1 MNKKQLYFIVFCI
14 IIISSFSIYI
24 TSNTKSKQLNYIFS
38 RRITITNESIDP
50 LYLSENYTTFSLLMN
65 SSWQMTNLINASSMF
80 KLETDEDSNQNIIFI
95 TDSLQPGENISLS
108 YSIQIEQ
115 IKRLHPTISIS
126 KSGQLSDIP
135 FTIKERYC
143 QQSETFS
150 TKDVEV
156 ERLTYQVWNKT
167 GMSENVLEIVC
178 ELANWIGIN
187 VKSKTMDVPRYPS
200 ETLKLRRGD
209 CDDKSNLLIT
219 MSRILGIPSFLQV
232 GCIYGPSRT
241 ETAWENHLTSIY
253 NSVSFHAWAII
264 YIPPWGWLPF
274 DMTLGWNKDNCIN
287 GITSAPIY
295 STNTFQLLNITSI
308 DWVGDSRRFKQQV
321 IDSPLYFQDEVTMI
335 HTPITDHLQKIK
347 SFIERIIGVKFIQ
360 IMRKKELN
368 QYFIKL
374 LNLSVVSNN
383 FNS

>member
-1 MNKKQLYFIVFCI
+1 MTKKKLYFII
-14 IIISSFSIYI
+14 ICSLIISTFSLYI
-24 TSNTKSKQLNYIFS
+24 TSNTKSKQLYYIFF
-38 RRITITNESIDP
+38 RKITITNESIDP

-65 SSWQMTNLINASSMF
+65 SSWQMTKLLNASSIF
-80 KLETDEDSNQNIIFI
+80 KLETDEDSNLNIIFS
-95 TDSLQPGENISLS
+95 TDSVQPGENISVS
-108 YSIQIEQ
+108 YSLQIEQ
-115 IKRLHPTISIS
+115 RKRLRPTISIS

-135 FTIKERYC
+135 FTIQERYC

-150 TKDVEV
+150 IKDVEI
-156 ERLTYQVWNKT
+156 ERLAFRVWNKT

-187 VKSKTMDVPRYPS
+187 VKSKTMDVARYPS
-200 ETLKLRRGD
+200 ETLKSRLGD
-209 CDDKSNLLIT
+209 CDDKANLLIT
-219 MSRILGIPSFLQV
+219 MCRILGIPSFLQV
-232 GCIYGPSRT
+232 GCIYGSSRI

-287 GITSAPIY
+287 GITSAPVY
-295 STNTFQLLNITSI
+295 STDTFQLLNITSI

-321 IDSPLYFQDEVTMI
+321 IDSPLYFQDEVTII
-335 HTPITDHLQKIK
+335 HTSTTDHLQDMK
-347 SFIERIIGVKFIQ
+347 SLIERIIGVNFTQ

-374 LNLSVVSNN
+374 LNSATVSNN
-383 FNS
+383 FNI